1 MTHETIG
8 TGGQFVLAIVKLL
21 ILVVGSVVTYFAY
34 KAYDRTQDRSL
45 GLLAVG
51 FGLITLGVL
60 LAGLVYEVASVV
72 TGTDV
77 GLGYGI
83 IVESTLVL
91 AGMLVI
97 AYSLYER

>member
-8 TGGQFVLAIVKLL
+8 SGGQIVLAVVKTLILLTGGL
-21 ILVVGSVVTYFAY
+21 VTYFAY
-34 KAYDRTQDRSL
+34 KAYGRTGDRSL
-45 GLLAVG
+45 GLLAGG
-51 FGLITLGVL
+51 FALITLGVL
-60 LAGLVYEVASVV
+60 LAGLVYEVVSMLLDV
-72 TGTDV
+72 DV

-97 AYSLYER
+97 AYSLYDR